1 MTEETD
7 IAKIDT
13 LSRDEY
19 IKNVQH
25 VIEVLKNNGRGGS
38 FSISAGWGYGKTFV
52 LEKIEKELDANEDF
66 VVLHY
71 DCWKYNYYKEP
82 LVALLAS
89 IVDQLKNVNCP
100 AEVLET
106 TANAIG
112 YMLGESLLAVGSAVS
127 KAVLAG
133 VDIVDAGRKA
143 YEDTKNGLNDFR
155 LSKYDTNSSLRKS
168 IDIMRDVLE
177 KIANKKQVI
186 LVVDEL
192 DRCLPAY
199 QIKILERIHHLMDG
213 QSNIIIYA
221 INPEQL
227 RKTIEQIYGGNS
239 EERTNAYLKKFM
251 DFQVALPIGS
261 MQNNIFERYHENFS
275 DFSCIQPEENP
286 DEVLDVIGK
295 MFSECDARTSNKIWE
310 KQRLLHRMV
319 CGTLDEGER
328 YSYIML
334 CVELIILVML
344 HWQKKAS
351 GVGSTTLTKDG
362 SVVSPE
368 LLLCS
373 AKFNTGEKNVK
384 SIKEVQGLWQLWKNI
399 AEALSYGS
407 IAFHKDN
414 RECVIVHLPVKQ
426 LSLMESIGIYWCNT
440 SNHKYLR
447 YTMNDAVPWG
457 KISTSFSETFDK
469 NSRLIRDFYEL
480 AGMIK

>member
-1 MTEETD
+1 MAEND
-7 IAKIDT
+7 NSKLDT

-19 IKNVQH
+19 IQNVQH
-25 VIEVLKNNGRGGS
+25 VIEVLKNNGKGGS
-38 FSISAGWGYGKTFV
+38 FVISAGWGYGKTFV

-71 DCWKYNYYKEP
+71 DCWKYNYYEEP

-89 IVDQLKNVNCP
+89 IVDQLKNVNCL

-177 KIANKKQVI
+177 KIADKKQLI

-251 DFQVALPIGS
+251 DFQVALPIGT
-261 MQNNIFERYHENFS
+261 MQNNLYERHQKHFL
-275 DFSCIQPEENP
+275 DFQCIPVGEKF
-286 DEVLDVIGK
+286 DEVIDTISR
-295 MFSECDARTSNKIWE
+295 MFSECDARTINKIWE
-310 KQRLLHRMV
+310 KQYLLHHMV
-319 CGTLDEGER
+319 CEHLEDEKK
-328 YSYIML
+328 YSYIVL
-334 CVELIILVML
+334 CVELMVLVML
-344 HWQKKAS
+344 QWRKKVSNA
-351 GVGSTTLTKDG
+351 GSATLINGEMK
-362 SVVSPE
+362 VSPE
-368 LLLCS
+368 LLVHS
-373 AKFNTGEKNVK
+373 FGFYPVDKGAK
-384 SIKEVQGLWQLWKNI
+384 SIKEIHGLWQLWT
-399 AEALSYGS
+399 EVGTSLSYDAIGYNKEG
-407 IAFHKDN
+407 A
-414 RECVIVHLPVKQ
+414 CTIVHLPSRE
-426 LSLMESIGIYWCNT
+426 LSLMESIGIYWCNA
-440 SNHKYLR
+440 SNHKFLR
-447 YTMNDAVPWG
+447 YAMNVTVPWG
-457 KISTSFSETFDK
+457 KISNHYEDTFNE
-469 NSRLIRDFYEL
+469 NSSLIGKFYKL
-480 AGMIK
+480 ACIID